1 MLGKPEYG
9 WSEKVLD
16 ERRKHIKDQLS
27 ELERLIHKKEE
38 LWTKPYYCFSSSY
51 AWK

>member
-27 ELERLIHKKEE
+27 ELERLIHEKEE
-38 LWTKPYYCFSSSY
+38 WWTPNHGFF
-51 AWK
+51 